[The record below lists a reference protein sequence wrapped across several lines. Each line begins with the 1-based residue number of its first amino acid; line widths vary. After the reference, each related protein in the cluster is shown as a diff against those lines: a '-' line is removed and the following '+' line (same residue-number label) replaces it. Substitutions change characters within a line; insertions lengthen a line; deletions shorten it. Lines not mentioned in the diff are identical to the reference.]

1 MNIQPSQTLR
11 EIAAQS
17 AGVVRVLEDHRID
30 YCCGGQRSFE
40 AACREKGLDWQL
52 IAQQIEAA
60 GQTTA
65 ADQQDWN
72 TAPLSALIRHIL
84 AVHHNYLRQE
94 LPRLAERL
102 ARVQKAHP
110 QDTAVLTPLAEAYR
124 TLHAELD
131 GPLPKEERILFPFI
145 EQMEGAA
152 AEHRPRIALP
162 FGTFENPIRVMGH
175 EHDSAGHALA
185 EIRRATS
192 NFTLPGHACDTYRAL
207 YAGLRELERDMHQH
221 IHLENNIL
229 FPRALALEAQQTE
242 R

>member
-1 MNIQPSQTLR
+1 MNIQPSQILR

-17 AGVVRVLEDHRID
+17 TGAVRVLEGHGVD

-40 AACREKGLDWQL
+40 DACREKGLDSQL

-72 TAPLSALIRHIL
+72 TAPISALIRHIL
-84 AVHHNYLRQE
+84 AVHHDRIRQE

-102 ARVQKAHP
+102 ARVREAHP

-124 TLHAELD
+124 VLHEELD
-131 GPLPKEERILFPFI
+131 GHLPKEERILFPFI
-145 EQMEGAA
+145 EQMDAAA
-152 AEHRPRIALP
+152 AEHRPWIAP

-175 EHDSAGHALA
+175 EHDNAGHALA
-185 EIRRATS
+185 EIRRLTS
-192 NFTLPGHACDTYRAL
+192 NFALPGHARETYRAL
-207 YAGLRELERDMHQH
+207 YAGLQELERDLHQH

-229 FPRALALEAQQTE
+229 FPRALALEAQRT
-242 R
+242 